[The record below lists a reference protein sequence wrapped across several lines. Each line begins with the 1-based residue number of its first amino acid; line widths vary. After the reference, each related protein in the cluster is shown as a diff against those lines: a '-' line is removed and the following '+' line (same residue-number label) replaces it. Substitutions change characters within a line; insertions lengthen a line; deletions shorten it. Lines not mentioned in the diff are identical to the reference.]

1 MYLTQSILMRT
12 LLVLLLSYPLFS
24 FAQTSPDISS
34 TQSYQD
40 TVSKLLEQR
49 IQDAEKQTEFQKSAT
64 GAYLDVQV
72 FPPSPGPNTPVQIS
86 IESYLTDLF
95 KANIAWSLNG
105 TVVSRGVGRTSFNF
119 KTGPSGETTHVSLSF
134 TSNTGEVVNKDF
146 YFTPVGATIMW
157 EADTYTPPF
166 YKGKALLSYE
176 AGVRII
182 ALPNTGDSGNPLG
195 TGDLVYLWKKDGNP
209 IASSSGFNK
218 NTFSFTSPRPLT
230 QAKIGLEVS
239 SLDDRAR
246 SEMQIYLPQTSPFIL
261 FYKDDPLLGT
271 QYEKPFFD
279 TTTLNSGSLSLVAE
293 PYFFSNE
300 VGEGAP
306 PTLRYSWLVNGKTI
320 KNYGRTITLR
330 NSTGEK
336 GSSLVSLA
344 MRGVSKTFQSAKR
357 NLVINF
363 TESNPSVSPIF

>member
-49 IQDAEKQTEFQKSAT
+49 IQDAENQTEFQKSAT

-72 FPPSPGPNTPVQIS
+72 FPSSPGPNTSVQIS

-95 KANIAWSLNG
+95 KANISWSLNG
-105 TVVSRGVGRTSFNF
+105 TVVSRGIGRTFFNF

-146 YFTPVGATIMW
+146 YFTPVGVTIMW

-182 ALPNTGDSGNPLG
+182 AVPDTGNSTNPLG
-195 TGDLVYLWKKDGNP
+195 SGNLVYLWKKNGTP
-209 IASSSGFNK
+209 VAFVSGYNK
-218 NTFSFTSPRPLT
+218 NTFSYTSSKPLT
-230 QAKIGLEVS
+230 KNKISLEVS
-239 SLDDRAR
+239 SLDDRAQ
-246 SEMQIYLPQTSPFIL
+246 SEMQIYLPQTKPFIL
-261 FYKDDPLLGT
+261 FYKSDPLLGI
-271 QYEKPFFD
+271 QYERPFFE
-279 TTTLNSGSLSLVAE
+279 TTTLNSGGFSLVAE

-300 VGEGAP
+300 GSEGTTP
-306 PTLRYSWLVNGKTI
+306 SIKYSWLINGKEV

-344 MRGVSKTFQSAKR
+344 MRGFTKTFQSAKKD
-357 NLVINF
+357 LLINF
-363 TESNPSVSPIF
+363 TDSKSSVSPIF